1 MKYPRLVPCFLC
13 KTPIRVM
20 IYSDEISDQGEP
32 IKVFDEHL
40 FCNFQDGA
48 KTILNDQKKIVEI
61 SGAAYFDGDICPDLP
76 IISGGEV
83 DVFGVKRRI
92 LRGVKGRNPDGT
104 VNYTKLELI

>member
-1 MKYPRLVPCFLC
+1 MV
-13 KTPIRVM
+13 
-20 IYSDEISDQGEP
+20 YSDEISDQGEP
-32 IKVFDEHL
+32 IKIFDEYL

-48 KTILNDQKKIVEI
+48 RTILNDQKKIVEI

-76 IISGGEV
+76 VITGGEV